1 MLCVRPDLTPP
12 QPPPPPP
19 TYANAHDASF
29 FPIDSERE
37 RCFLPTYISLW
48 DGTDPANTER
58 FQGSDPLLPH
68 LCSLSVPKV
77 GVCGVYSE
85 SP

>member
-1 MLCVRPDLTPP
+1 MKEETEM
-12 QPPPPPP
+12 
-19 TYANAHDASF
+19 YAMYA
-29 FPIDSERE
+29 I
-37 RCFLPTYISLW
+37 ILW

-68 LCSLSVPKV
+68 LCPLSVPKV
-77 GVCGVYSE
+77 GVCGIYLE